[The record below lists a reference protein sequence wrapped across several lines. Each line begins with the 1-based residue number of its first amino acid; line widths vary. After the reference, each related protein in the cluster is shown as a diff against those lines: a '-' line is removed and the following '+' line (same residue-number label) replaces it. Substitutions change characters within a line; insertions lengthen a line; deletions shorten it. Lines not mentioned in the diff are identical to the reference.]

1 MAKKVLVPL
10 AEGFEEIE
18 AVTIIDVLKRA
29 GIEVTIAGLE
39 NIEVTGAYAK
49 LTIKTDKMLQD
60 VTSSEFDMMVLP
72 GGMPG
77 SENLAKSQLVKSLLN
92 EFAKDNKLLGAIC
105 AAPLALNEAGVLKG
119 DYTCYPSCEGIIKED
134 GYISEQDVIINKNV
148 MTSRGPATAMIFAL
162 EIVKKLL
169 GEQIYTELKSG
180 LLA

>member
-1 MAKKVLVPL
+1 MVKKVLIPL

-18 AVTIIDVLKRA
+18 AVTLIDVLKRA
-29 GIEVTIAGLE
+29 GIEVTVAGLE

-49 LTIKTDKMLQD
+49 LTVKTDKLLQD
-60 VTSSEFDMMVLP
+60 VTSDKFDMMVLA

-77 SENLAKSQLVKSLLN
+77 SENLANSKLVKSLLN
-92 EFAKDNKLLGAIC
+92 EFAQNNKLVGAIC

-119 DYTCYPSCEGIIKED
+119 AYTCYPSCEGMIKED
-134 GYISEQDVIINKNV
+134 GYISEQDVIINENV

-162 EIVKKLL
+162 EIVRKLV
-169 GEQIYTELKSG
+169 GEETYKELKSG